1 VFEGYIKAESVE
13 KHTRQELTVQLLED
27 IRVEGYIIKKN
38 STYILLKVPSF
49 YKFQVG
55 QVCKIFGQLLPP
67 ENFDDFDYVRYLA
80 NQKIYFIVENP
91 SISCDSISERRE
103 GSFLTNFLVDLKV
116 KLIEDVDK
124 VLNEPQSS
132 LLAGIL
138 FGQKRLFSNEFDD
151 ATRIGGVSHI
161 VAASGYNVTI
171 LSLLVSNIF
180 SFLPKKY
187 KLILSLIVIWLFA
200 VLSGLSPSIVR
211 ACLMSSISIFALL
224 FGRSNSINILLPFTA
239 FIFVFLSPTALSN
252 VGFLLSISAVFGL
265 VYILPILAQICK
277 QMKIKSKFV
286 ENYILPTLSC
296 TLSTLPVSVFVF
308 KTITIWSVLVNA
320 LILPVLE
327 STMLFGFLGIL
338 IQSVL
343 PHLSLL
349 FYSIVNTQLKYF
361 EEIVMFIQ
369 KIPFGQY
376 LLSDSASM
384 IIGIALLLFEV
395 LLIFY
400 FFPIKNEQY
409 NYYLKSN

>member
-1 VFEGYIKAESVE
+1 M
-13 KHTRQELTVQLLED
+13 
-27 IRVEGYIIKKN
+27 
-38 STYILLKVPSF
+38 
-49 YKFQVG
+49 
-55 QVCKIFGQLLPP
+55 
-67 ENFDDFDYVRYLA
+67 
-80 NQKIYFIVENP
+80 
-91 SISCDSISERRE
+91 
-103 GSFLTNFLVDLKV
+103 
-116 KLIEDVDK
+116 
-124 VLNEPQSS
+124 
-132 LLAGIL
+132 
-138 FGQKRLFSNEFDD
+138 
-151 ATRIGGVSHI
+151 
-161 VAASGYNVTI
+161 TI

-277 QMKIKSKFV
+277 QMKIKNKFV

-369 KIPFGQY
+369 KY
-376 LLSDSASM
+376 LL
-384 IIGIALLLFEV
+384 V
-395 LLIFY
+395 NTY
-400 FFPIKNEQY
+400 
-409 NYYLKSN
+409 